1 MRALEQLELERVK
14 MNNIVSIIS
23 NSGSKLKSCIR
34 SEHVANDM
42 KIVRAYEWI
51 VMSGDVGGLS
61 IYLVFLELCVCVKRC
76 YFLRLLL
83 YESQFPYDK
92 R

>member
-51 VMSGDVGGLS
+51 VMSRVVDGLS
-61 IYLVFLELCVCVKRC
+61 IPSCMIEFIDPR
-76 YFLRLLL
+76 
-83 YESQFPYDK
+83 SS
-92 R
+92 